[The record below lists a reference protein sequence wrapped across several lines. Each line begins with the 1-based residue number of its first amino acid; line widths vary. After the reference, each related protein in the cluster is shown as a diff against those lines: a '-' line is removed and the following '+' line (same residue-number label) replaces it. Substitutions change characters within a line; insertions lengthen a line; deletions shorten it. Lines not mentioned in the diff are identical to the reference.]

1 MRELTLDGLL
11 EAFAARTP
19 APGGG
24 AGAGVAAALGAAL
37 AEMGA
42 RFAGLE
48 EDARRAAELRALA
61 LELAEGDAAGYAPVL
76 EAIRLPAEAPDR
88 AERVRA
94 ALSAAAE
101 VPLALAEAAAEVA
114 ALARRVAAEGR
125 PALAGDA
132 LTGAELAGAAARAAA
147 RLVAI
152 DLGHAPDDPRRA
164 RAEAAAAA
172 SARRVKARTRSVTIP
187 GGGRPRRTPA
197 SPAPAGPQ
205 SRGQREAHLS
215 GGAHGSS
222 KALRPRRRW
231 GIARPDRGRRS

>member
-42 RFAGLE
+42 RFAGFE

-76 EAIRLPAEAPDR
+76 EALRLPADTPGR

-94 ALSAAAE
+94 ALSAAAD

-114 ALARRVAAEGR
+114 ALARRVAADGPPGARRGR
-125 PALAGDA
+125 LDGRRAGRRG
-132 LTGAELAGAAARAAA
+132 GAGRRAAR
-147 RLVAI
+147 
-152 DLGHAPDDPRRA
+152 GHRPRGAPDDPRRA

-172 SARRVKARTRSVTIP
+172 SAARLKARACSGTIP